1 MESNL
6 LRWRRLVALLAN
18 LQLDLR
24 LHRLRDS
31 CRGLLELLVKGFLQM
46 VLAASR
52 FYCS

>member
-18 LQLDLR
+18 LQLDFR
-24 LHRLRDS
+24 LHRLRDN
-31 CRGLLELLVKGFLQM
+31 CRGLLELLVEGFLPIM
-46 VLAASR
+46 LAASR